1 MAEQDIQEGLSRV
14 ISQVTAAVTNT
25 SLYSLDHPQV
35 GQYIEK
41 AYNALT
47 EMLTFKPEITILVIG
62 NDLVADNK
70 PIVSTGSTSYVSN
83 FIRILNRKAIERLS
97 FVEGLP
103 KADLH
108 AFIKDLASSDL
119 ASIQSSPCIKL
130 GKVEIKVRTNDGE
143 SGDAA
148 GMIPAGEVSQ
158 EVAEELLALSAAELD
173 ELKDIYLR
181 IKKYRKIDV
190 RGVDELV
197 KGFIKGFRQELNPLS
212 LLASIK
218 SAHEYTFTHVTNVCI
233 LAMCQAETL
242 GFKGDQLHQ
251 IGIASLLHDVGK
263 IFVPEELLQKP
274 GKLTDDERKIIETHT
289 VKGARFLMGTEG
301 IPKVAVLAAM
311 EHHLKY
317 DGTGYPSI
325 KGGWQPNIASQMISI
340 ADVFDAMRS
349 KRSYQGAIPL
359 EKIVNVLNTGKGKA
373 FNPRTGRPFLQT
385 DPLSDELAFLP
396 LTRNTRFPLRAGRF
410 GNICQKRTEPDR

>member
-1 MAEQDIQEGLSRV
+1 MAEQDFQQELSRV
-14 ISQVTAAVTNT
+14 ISQVTAAIANA
-25 SLYSLDHPQV
+25 SLYSPDHPQV

-41 AYNALT
+41 AYSALT
-47 EMLTFKPEITILVIG
+47 GMLMQKPEITILVIG

-70 PIVSTGSTSYVSN
+70 EIVSTGAASYVSN
-83 FIRILNRKAIERLS
+83 FIRILNKKAVERLS
-97 FVEGLP
+97 FMEGMP
-103 KADLH
+103 KSELH
-108 AFIKDLASSDL
+108 ALIVDLAASDS
-119 ASIQSSPCIKL
+119 ASIRSTAFIKL
-130 GKVEIKVRTNDGE
+130 GKVEIKVRKYDGQA
-143 SGDAA
+143 GDTAA
-148 GMIPAGEVSQ
+148 VIPAGEVSK
-158 EVAEELLALSAAELD
+158 EVVEELLALSASEMD

-233 LAMCQAETL
+233 LSMCQAETL
-242 GFKGDQLHQ
+242 GFKGEQLHQ

-311 EHHLKY
+311 EHHLKF

-349 KRSYQGAIPL
+349 KRSYQGAMPL
-359 EKIVNVLNTGKGKA
+359 EKIVNVLNNGKGKS
-373 FNPRTGRPFLQT
+373 FNPQLVDHFFKLIRYQM
-385 DPLSDELAFLP
+385 
-396 LTRNTRFPLRAGRF
+396 N
-410 GNICQKRTEPDR
+410 